1 MLDLSFSPAGIAFCC
16 LLGYRSGAIVFHM
29 HYAPLQFHRAH
40 LGMVHLLREASV
52 ERAIAFYGDTAAIP
66 ERNIAY
72 LTALGSKTAEAQLQ
86 RCYNLP

>member
-1 MLDLSFSPAGIAFCC
+1 
-16 LLGYRSGAIVFHM
+16 
-29 HYAPLQFHRAH
+29 
-40 LGMVHLLREASV
+40 
-52 ERAIAFYGDTAAIP
+52 GDTAAIP